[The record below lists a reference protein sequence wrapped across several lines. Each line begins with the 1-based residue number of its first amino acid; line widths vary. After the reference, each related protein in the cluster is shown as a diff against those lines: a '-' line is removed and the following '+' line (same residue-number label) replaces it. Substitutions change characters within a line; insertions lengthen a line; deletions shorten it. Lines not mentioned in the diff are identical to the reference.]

1 MGVICQPFF
10 VANHATE
17 LITVSSQVHCKN
29 NLFTPPVLGL
39 LPLPASFLTL
49 GVICID
55 RLLTLT
61 LHMRYKMIVTIHRV
75 LLTIFPCLNFS
86 HNHCHTKVLGK
97 KVAFRIIG
105 DSRNNIYCNTLTEAH

>member
-49 GVICID
+49 AGNLY
-55 RLLTLT
+55 RSTLD
-61 LHMRYKMIVTIHRV
+61 
-75 LLTIFPCLNFS
+75 F
-86 HNHCHTKVLGK
+86 
-97 KVAFRIIG
+97 
-105 DSRNNIYCNTLTEAH
+105 DSSYAIQHDCNNS